1 MKFKNTIV
9 RKDWRLKNV
18 YYYYE
23 FEKSSKLFEI
33 PR

>member
-9 RKDWRLKNV
+9 KIDECQNV